1 MKKIT
6 DSEIFKQI
14 IANGKVVSSIKEV
27 HIQRDKVDLGKLDE
41 PLNVISRRVNFGTK
55 SKVVQSL
62 KSGDVVFIHNPIIDL
77 PKYLNTFGKA
87 GSGGKVVSLVDIQ
100 HYVRTNKET
109 EMYDMYPK
117 TMFALAQNGMIL
129 NELINNWNRYTTN
142 MVILK
147 QGAIVY
153 SKMVGKIM
161 DKLFAINID
170 EFKQD
175 LINFLLAKF
184 FLIGM
189 CDKVDGDTIDNIAY
203 NACFNRSSLKLIKEE
218 EGKLVDEDTFTN
230 VFSLFNSMKEIKGMH
245 SLGIR
250 SFVENWARM
259 YGEASLLALDYLPSF
274 LSVIFGSVVNG
285 NITKDFIIES
295 VAGKFINNIYTE
307 FSKLLR

>member
-14 IANGKVVSSIKEV
+14 IANGKVVTSLKEV
-27 HIQRDKVDLGKLDE
+27 HIQRDRVDLVKLDE
-41 PLNVISRRVNFGTK
+41 PLNVITRRVNFGTK

-87 GSGGKVVSLVDIQ
+87 GGGGKIVSLVDIQ
-100 HYVRTNKET
+100 HYVRTNKENG
-109 EMYDMYPK
+109 MYDMYPK
-117 TMFALAQNGMIL
+117 TMFALAQNGMVL

-170 EFKQD
+170 DFKQD

-189 CDKVDGDTIDNIAY
+189 CDKVDSETIDNIAY

-218 EGKLVDEDTFTN
+218 EEKLVDEDTFTN